1 MICFLSLPS
10 AAADAIERIRM
21 EAVAVV
27 DGDTFLLMDGRAVR
41 LAGIA
46 AAKAVTAS
54 AMDATPPI
62 VGWARRV
69 LEGLIVG
76 REVELELATPGI
88 DRHRRLL
95 AHAYVVAP
103 DADGTSRL
111 WVQGELL
118 RQAAA
123 RVSTTLDTRRLAAE
137 MLAIEAEARADGRG
151 IWALRYYR
159 VLNSDEAASGIG
171 SFSLVQGRVEEV
183 SIVGSRTFLNFGDDW
198 RSDFT
203 VSLDA
208 RARRLFK
215 ASGLEPQAL
224 AGKVVRVRGWIESYN
239 GPMIEITHPEEIEV
253 PEE

>member
-1 MICFLSLPS
+1 MMCFLSLRLE
-10 AAADAIERIRM
+10 AADAIERVRI

-27 DGDTFLLMDGRAVR
+27 DGDTFLLADGREVR

-54 AMDATPPI
+54 AMDAPPAI
-62 VGWARRV
+62 VGWATRV
-69 LEGLIVG
+69 LEGLVAG
-76 REVELELATPGI
+76 RELELELATPGT

-95 AHAYVVAP
+95 AHAYVMAP
-103 DADGTSRL
+103 DAGGARRL

-118 RQAAA
+118 RQGAA

-137 MLAIEAEARADGRG
+137 MLAIETVARADGRG

-159 VLNSDEAASGIG
+159 VLGPDEAGSGIG
-171 SFSLVQGRVEEV
+171 SFRLVQGHVQEV

-203 VSLDA
+203 VSLGA
-208 RARRLFK
+208 TARRLFH
-215 ASGLEPQAL
+215 ASDLEPQAL

-239 GPMIEITHPEEIEV
+239 GPMIEITHPEEVEV